1 MISIKNCTI
10 QAGKF
15 KISNINME
23 IPRGSYGI
31 LMGKTGSGKTT
42 ILEAVCGLR
51 QVSSGS
57 ILINGVDITKK
68 RPAERNIGFL
78 PQDIAL
84 FDHMT
89 VYEHIAFGMR
99 IQKWPKKEIDTRVR
113 DLGDQLNITH
123 LLTRKPMG
131 LSGGEKQRTAM
142 GRALAVRPEVLC
154 LDEPLSTLDDDTH
167 EEVINLIKSVTR
179 DNKITSLHITHRN
192 TEAQLLGDHFFELC
206 DGVLIHN
213 QKNGYKDIV
222 S

>member
-15 KISNINME
+15 TLSNINFE
-23 IPRGSYGI
+23 IPTGEYGI

-42 ILEAVCGLR
+42 ILEALCGLR
-51 QVSSGS
+51 KVASGQ
-57 ILINGVDITKK
+57 ILINGEDITHK

-99 IQKWPKKEIDTRVR
+99 IQKWDKSAIDPRVKELAERLQIS
-113 DLGDQLNITH
+113 H
-123 LLTRKPMG
+123 LLDRKPAG

-142 GRALAVRPEVLC
+142 GRALAVRPAVLC

-167 EEVINLIKSVTR
+167 EDVINLIKNVT
-179 DNKITSLHITHRN
+179 NESEITTLHITHRQS
-192 TEAQLLGDHFFELC
+192 EAKLLGQHFFQIS
-206 DGVLIHN
+206 DGKLVIQQEKLN
-213 QKNGYKDIV
+213 EA
-222 S
+222 

>member
-10 QAGKF
+10 QAGNF
-15 KISNINME
+15 RISEINLE
-23 IPRGSYGI
+23 IPTGHYGI

-51 QVSSGS
+51 KIASGQ
-57 ILINGVDITKK
+57 ILIDGEDVTHK

-84 FDHMT
+84 FDHLS
-89 VYEHIAFGMR
+89 VYDHIAFGMR
-99 IQKWPKKEIDTRVR
+99 IQKWPKQEVEYRVEE
-113 DLGDQLNITH
+113 LAEQLQITH
-123 LLTRKPMG
+123 LLKRKPAG

-142 GRALAVRPEVLC
+142 GRALSVRPKVLC

-167 EEVINLIKSVTR
+167 DDVIQLIQSVTSAN
-179 DNKITSLHITHRN
+179 DITSLHITHRKS
-192 TEAQLLGDHFFELC
+192 EANLLGDYFFQIT
-206 DGVLIHN
+206 DRGVIQH
-213 QKNGYKDIV
+213 QKCF

>member
-1 MISIKNCTI
+1 MISIKDCTI

-15 KISNINME
+15 KISHINIE
-23 IPRGSYGI
+23 IPTGSYGI

-42 ILEAVCGLR
+42 ILEALCGLR
-51 QVSSGS
+51 KVSAGQ

-84 FDHMT
+84 FDHMS

-99 IQKWPKKEIDTRVR
+99 IQKWNKVDIDKRVR
-113 DLGDQLNITH
+113 ELAEQLKINH
-123 LLTRKPMG
+123 LLERKPAG
-131 LSGGEKQRTAM
+131 LSGGERQRTAM
-142 GRALAVRPEVLC
+142 GRALAVRPQVLC

-167 EEVINLIKSVTR
+167 EDVINLIKEVTQE
-179 DNKITSLHITHRN
+179 NQVTSLHITHRKS
-192 TEAQLLGDHFFELC
+192 EAALLGDHFFELC
-206 DGVLIHN
+206 DGRII
-213 QKNGYKDIV
+213 QDQETF